1 VKYIAES
8 PRDTMALGMTL
19 AQLLQPGDVVSLEGD
34 LGAGKT
40 QLAKGIGAGLGIA
53 ETVITSPSYTLINQY
68 EGKYPLYHF
77 DVYRIEPV
85 DLEDLGYEEYFFGKG
100 ICLVE
105 WGNQIREY
113 LPTEY
118 LQIIIEQTAI
128 QQREFTLIAHGE
140 RYQQLLDQLE
150 VVVQA

>member
-1 VKYIAES
+1 
-8 PRDTMALGMTL
+8 MALGMTL

>member
-1 VKYIAES
+1 MKYIAES